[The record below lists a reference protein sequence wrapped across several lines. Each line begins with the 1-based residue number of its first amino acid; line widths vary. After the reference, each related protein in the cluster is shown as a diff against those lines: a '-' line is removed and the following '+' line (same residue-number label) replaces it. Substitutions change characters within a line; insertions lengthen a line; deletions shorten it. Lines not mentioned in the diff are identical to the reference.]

1 MPVARGRKRR
11 NKTMSAKPV
20 YAVGLDAGSAWTRC
34 ALGVVEDGC
43 LRLIGFGDSPSDG
56 WVKGRI
62 ADQHALSQSIL
73 RAVREAERMAHATA
87 VSAVVGLG
95 GPTVRG
101 SNSRAAIE
109 FGRPREV
116 EHRDVTRATERA
128 SRVQMHEDRMLLQVC
143 LQDFVVD
150 DHPGHRDPRKMI
162 ASRVESNVHLIT
174 ASAQEH
180 SCLVTAMNQA
190 HLSVEET
197 IFEAAA
203 ACYGAVLPEERREG
217 IALVDIGAHSTDM
230 VAYYGDAM
238 QIASSIPVCGDHFT
252 KDIARGLTTTYEDA
266 VRLKEEYGCAVLG
279 LTSDNSLIE
288 VPSPENREPREA
300 PRRLL
305 NQILEARAEEMFR
318 YVRRELARVGMDQ
331 ALMGGV
337 VLTGGAARLNGMCDM
352 AERVLN
358 CQARYGL
365 SKDIQD
371 WPEDLEDPA
380 WTTAAGLLMYSAKLK
395 TQEEAA
401 KRSAGLLGRM
411 LQ

>member
-1 MPVARGRKRR
+1 
-11 NKTMSAKPV
+11 MSVKPV
-20 YAVGLDAGSAWTRC
+20 YAVGVDAGSARTRC
-34 ALGVVEDGC
+34 AIGLVEEKC
-43 LRLIGFGDSPSDG
+43 LRLIGYGDTESDG
-56 WVKGRI
+56 WMKGRI
-62 ADQHALSQSIL
+62 ADQQAVSQSIL
-73 RAVREAERMAHATA
+73 RAVRAAEKLAEATA
-87 VSAVVGLG
+87 HSATVGVG

-128 SRVQMHEDRMLLQVC
+128 ARVQMHEDRMLLQVC

-174 ASAQEH
+174 ASTQEH

-190 HLSVEET
+190 HLTVEET
-197 IFEAAA
+197 VFEPAA
-203 ACYGAVLPEERREG
+203 ACYAAVVPEERREG
-217 IALVDIGAHSTDM
+217 IALVDIGAHSTGL
-230 VAYYGDAM
+230 VAYYGVAL

-252 KDIARGLTTTYEDA
+252 KDIARGLCTTYEDA

-288 VPSPENREPREA
+288 VPSPEAREPREA

-305 NQILEARAEEMFR
+305 NQILEARAEELFR
-318 YVRRELARVGMDQ
+318 YVRTELGRVGMDH
-331 ALMGGV
+331 ALMGGL

-365 SKDIQD
+365 AKEIQD
-371 WPEDLEDPA
+371 WPEDLEDPV
-380 WTTAAGLLMYSAKLK
+380 WTTAAGLLMYSAKLRARD
-395 TQEEAA
+395 EAA
-401 KRSAGLLGRM
+401 KRSVGLLGRM